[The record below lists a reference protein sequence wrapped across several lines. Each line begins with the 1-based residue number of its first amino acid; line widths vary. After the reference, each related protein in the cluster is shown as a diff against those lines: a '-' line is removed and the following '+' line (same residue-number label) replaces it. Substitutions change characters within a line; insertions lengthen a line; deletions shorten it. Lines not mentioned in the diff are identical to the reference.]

1 MYRIRGTLADC
12 FWIGIK
18 CILQSHC
25 LLPCKEVTCPV
36 KFAIE
41 EGIMTSTTNHLHN
54 RLRALAQNLWW
65 TWHPEVIRLFTDLD
79 AHLWRQVSHNPIAF
93 LNQITPEQVEERSS
107 DLVLHSRIN
116 HVFRRLN
123 EYMEKRKTWGAVN
136 GSNLHNRQVVYF
148 SAEFG
153 LHESIPIYSGGL
165 GILAGDHLKSASD
178 LGIPLIGIGLLYH
191 QGYFSQKLNIDG
203 WQEED
208 YRDLDIN
215 TLPLQTVTEQN
226 GQPLVVSVDTRSG
239 SLHARVWQLQV
250 GRVHLLLLD
259 SNVEGNSAE
268 DRELTSR
275 LYGGDDKLRIR
286 QELLLGIGGARIL
299 QALNTFPGVLH
310 LNEGHSAFA
319 ILEEISRVMEYDQIP
334 FNRAQ
339 RRVTLYTVFTT
350 HTPVPAGHD
359 RFSPELIEEHLGIFR
374 EKLGLSHD
382 DFMALGRV
390 NPGDASEPF
399 CMTVLALK
407 NSRRANGV
415 SAIHADVSRRMW
427 HPLWPKRP
435 EIEVP
440 IGHITNGVHV
450 LSWLAPPMHQL
461 LETRLSQDWSTRM
474 VHPDVWE
481 KVDEIDDGELWETH
495 QSLKMSL
502 IRFVRR
508 RLLLQAK
515 RLGHQE
521 MVQQIE
527 QILDPDILT
536 IGCARRFAAYKRGDL
551 ILSQI
556 ERLEKLI
563 RDDHRPIQIIFAGKA
578 HPRDD
583 QGKEILQRIA
593 KFSYNPAYMKRVVFI
608 ENYDYNVARH
618 LVQGVD
624 VWLNNP
630 RRPLEACGT
639 SGQKAILNA
648 CLTLSVLDGW
658 WNEAYDGKNG
668 FAIGDGGMHNDPN
681 IQYQRDA
688 ESLYKTLEEIVIPS
702 YYERDI
708 SGIPHRW
715 VQRIKRSM
723 QSLGWRFN
731 ADRMVK
737 DYAKR
742 FYLPAASATSVE
754 IK

>member
-1 MYRIRGTLADC
+1 MSA
-12 FWIGIK
+12 
-18 CILQSHC
+18 
-25 LLPCKEVTCPV
+25 P
-36 KFAIE
+36 A
-41 EGIMTSTTNHLHN
+41 NHLHN

-79 AHLWRQVSHNPIAF
+79 AHLWRQLSHNPIAF
-93 LNQITPEQVEERSS
+93 LNQITPEQVEKRSAE
-107 DLVLHSRIN
+107 LVLHSRIN
-116 HVFRRLN
+116 YAFRRLN
-123 EYMEKRKTWGAVN
+123 EYMEKRKTWGSVN
-136 GSNLHNRQVVYF
+136 CSNLHNRQVVYF

-191 QGYFSQKLNIDG
+191 QGYFSQRLNKDG
-203 WQEED
+203 WQVED

-215 TLPLQTVTEQN
+215 TLPLQTVTEPN
-226 GQPLVVSVDTRSG
+226 GQPLVVRVDTRSG
-239 SLHARVWQLQV
+239 SLQARVRQLQV
-250 GRVHLLLLD
+250 GRVRLMLLD
-259 SNVEGNSAE
+259 SNIEGNSAE

-275 LYGGDDKLRIR
+275 LYGGDDKFRIR

-299 QALNTFPGVLH
+299 QALNNFPGVLH

-319 ILEEISRVMEYDQIP
+319 ILEEIRRVMEYEQIP

-339 RRVTLYTVFTT
+339 RRVSLYTVFTT

-359 RFSPELIEEHLGIFR
+359 RFSSELVEEHLGIFR

-390 NPGDASEPF
+390 NPGDSSEPF

-427 HPLWPKRP
+427 HPLWPERP

-502 IRFVRR
+502 IQFVRR

-515 RLGHQE
+515 RLGHRKI
-521 MVQQIE
+521 VQQIE
-527 QILDPDILT
+527 QILDPDVLT
-536 IGCARRFAAYKRGDL
+536 IGCARRFATYKRGDL
-551 ILSQI
+551 ILAQL

-563 RDDHRPIQIIFAGKA
+563 GAARRPIQIVFAGKA
-578 HPRDD
+578 HPQDD
-583 QGKEILQRIA
+583 LGKRILQRIA
-593 KFSYNPAYMKRVVFI
+593 KFSHNPRYIRRIVFI
-608 ENYDYNVARH
+608 EDYDYNVARH

-624 VWLNNP
+624 VWLNTP

-639 SGQKAILNA
+639 SGQKAILNG

-668 FAIGDGGMHNDPN
+668 FVIGDGGMHDDPN

-688 ESLYKTLEEIVIPS
+688 EYLYKTLEKEVIPC
-702 YYERDI
+702 YYDRDT

-715 VQRIKRSM
+715 VQRMKRSM

-737 DYAKR
+737 DYAEH
-742 FYLPAASATSVE
+742 FYLLAASATSVE
-754 IK
+754 IR